1 MDPMPSGPAGCSG
14 TGGDRPQLV
23 DVRTF
28 VSESLVACDVEIL
41 VPFHFQLVVDEWE
54 KETWDG
60 LGAASYQ
67 ARMQVPSGFLAV
79 ICTLAACFL
88 RITNH

>member
-28 VSESLVACDVEIL
+28 VSGPLVACDVEIL
-41 VPFHFQLVVDEWE
+41 VPFHFQLVVDEG
-54 KETWDG
+54 KKR
-60 LGAASYQ
+60 LGIALEQ
-67 ARMQVPSGFLAV
+67 PPIKPG
-79 ICTLAACFL
+79 
-88 RITNH
+88 